1 MDATGKIFQISK
13 FPNTLSFVIISG
25 MFRRNFTKIGEIYIP
40 YKFIWSD
47 CIPPKIKQ
55 DILVHKGSQT
65 TRATPADYLASWNR
79 KPMGEQ
85 DLLASMTM
93 NQDFLQLGQGAYCK
107 HDFFCVWVL
116 FCFFNSIA
124 QWGVEEDNT
133 SMSKVVKGKGKIGG
147 KNGKNWKI
155 CWGGRQWI
163 DRKLSKL
170 KFEAIVNVF
179 VSRFA

>member
-1 MDATGKIFQISK
+1 MDAKFQISK

-93 NQDFLQLGQGAYCK
+93 NQDFLQLGQGAYYK

>member
-1 MDATGKIFQISK
+1 MDAKGKIFQISK
-13 FPNTLSFVIISG
+13 FLNTLSFVIISG
-25 MFRRNFTKIGEIYIP
+25 MFRRNFTKIEEIYIP

-170 KFEAIVNVF
+170 KFEAIVNNF

>member
-25 MFRRNFTKIGEIYIP
+25 MFRRNFTKIGELYIP

-55 DILVHKGSQT
+55 DILAHKGSQT
-65 TRATPADYLASWNR
+65 TRATPGDYLASWNR

-107 HDFFCVWVL
+107 HDFLCVCV
-116 FCFFNSIA
+116 FCFVFSTQSLSGA
-124 QWGVEEDNT
+124 LRKTTHQWAKLSKAKEKSVAKMEKTEKFAEEEDNEST
-133 SMSKVVKGKGKIGG
+133 ESFQ
-147 KNGKNWKI
+147 N
-155 CWGGRQWI
+155 
-163 DRKLSKL
+163 
-170 KFEAIVNVF
+170 
-179 VSRFA
+179 

>member
-25 MFRRNFTKIGEIYIP
+25 MFRRNFTKIGGIYIP

-147 KNGKNWKI
+147 KNGK
-155 CWGGRQWI
+155 
-163 DRKLSKL
+163 KL
-170 KFEAIVNVF
+170 KNLLRRKTMNRQKAFKIKI
-179 VSRFA
+179 RGDC